1 MMPVVRYHDL
11 PEEIP
16 MTLASSE
23 PMLLCS
29 HILEAPFLPPKKSLG
44 AEKAQTHPASI
55 REIVACCD
63 GSEFGC
69 GIVPHAQLVAK
80 TLGARLTLLHVLEL
94 ESASAGAPPDPLDW
108 EIRRRE
114 ARTHLEGLAAPLVE
128 LENDIRVELIQ
139 GHPAEQICA
148 WVERQGVDLTV
159 LCSHGVRGVSD
170 WSLASTARKLI
181 ERTPGSLL
189 LVPAAAAIKGGAV
202 RYRRILVALDG
213 SPRAESV
220 LPLAVQIAASQSAE
234 LLLVHVVA
242 DPEITRIGPLDEEG
256 AELERRLSEHSRK
269 IANVYLDRLR
279 AQTNQQT
286 SDVRAIVTSDGNA
299 RAGLERL
306 VREEEVD
313 LVVMSA
319 HGLTGR
325 TDCPCGSVTEYAL
338 THATTP
344 LLVVRD
350 RAPHRMRRVD
360 PPGTRPLERLGSSG
374 RAAL

>member
-1 MMPVVRYHDL
+1 
-11 PEEIP
+11 

-23 PMLLCS
+23 PMLSS
-29 HILEAPFLPPKKSLG
+29 HILEAAFVPRKKSL
-44 AEKAQTHPASI
+44 AAKNAQTNPASI
-55 REIVACCD
+55 REIVACLD
-63 GSEFGC
+63 GSELGC

-80 TLGARLTLLHVLEL
+80 ILGARLTLLHVLEL
-94 ESASAGAPPDPLDW
+94 ESASRGAPPDPLDW

-159 LCSHGVRGVSD
+159 LCSHGARGVSD

-181 ERTPGSLL
+181 ERAPGSLL

-220 LPLAVQIAASQSAE
+220 IPLAVRIAASQSAE

-242 DPEITRIGPLDEEG
+242 VPEITRIGLLDEEG
-256 AELERRLSEHSRK
+256 AELERRLSEHSRR
-269 IANVYLDRLR
+269 IASVYLDRLR

-286 SDVRAIVTSDGNA
+286 SGVRAIVTSDANA

-306 VREEEVD
+306 IREQEVD

-350 RAPHRMRRVD
+350 RTSHCARRVEASR
-360 PPGTRPLERLGSSG
+360 PRPLERLGASG